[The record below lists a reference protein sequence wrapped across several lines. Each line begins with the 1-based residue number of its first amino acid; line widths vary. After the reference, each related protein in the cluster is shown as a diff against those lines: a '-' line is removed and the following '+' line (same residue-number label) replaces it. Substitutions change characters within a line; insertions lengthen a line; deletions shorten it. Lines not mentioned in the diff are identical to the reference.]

1 MPASAF
7 GPGSIDAK
15 GGSGL
20 AGPVRGG
27 WAYLGS
33 QVELVQARKSRF
45 FFVPVFLL
53 YLNRYI

>member
-15 GGSGL
+15 GGSGQ

-33 QVELVQARKSRF
+33 QVELVQARKSRI